1 MLNMIRVFVSD
12 AKRLYTNVVA
22 VVVIIG
28 LSVIP
33 SLYAWFNILS
43 NWAPYEK
50 EATSQLSVAVASDD
64 VGCDLDGVELNVGQK
79 IIDNLKENDSI
90 NWVFLD
96 DSHEA
101 ISQVESGECYAAL
114 VISTDFS
121 ENMLSFLGG
130 KVEHP
135 KIIYYENEKKNAIA
149 PKITGKVKTA
159 IQEEV
164 NKAFVNTL
172 ASSLLTASNYMMKE
186 DGADT
191 DGLTSGALSKLY
203 RLNNDLKTV
212 ISLLDSYISIMDA
225 SESLM
230 EAASSVSSEL
240 DAIEENSRAMMEA
253 ADASVSSSTVS
264 LNAVSQMVIAGFES
278 TDKQLE
284 NTQILVRE
292 IIGQVEKTGE
302 LSETSAAGLKVALDS
317 AHASYNTAATNIESD
332 PAATQDIKD
341 ELTAIDGNLTALSND
356 VSTLQ
361 TTGSATADDAK
372 AILQAVD
379 NNIGSTRSTISA
391 LKTGYQNS
399 VAPAVNNTVTQI
411 GNSLNEVRGLLKYS
425 GSGVDQLAG
434 ILGSYPDVMSMGKDN
449 LKATRKSVAEM
460 QSELQKLI
468 DDMESV
474 GENEQYQMLLQLL
487 ETDPA
492 IISDFVSSP
501 IDINQQNIYS
511 IENNGSATAPFY
523 IILST
528 WVGALILV
536 AIVHTKVKSVPG
548 VENLTTA
555 EEFFGRYLVFYL
567 IGQLQTLITVLGA
580 LYFTGIQ
587 CQHKFLF
594 WLACSFTSFTFTLF
608 LYALT
613 YAFEA
618 VGEAVA
624 VVLMVLQVAG
634 SGGTFPVEV
643 LPKIYQLMYNY
654 MPFAY
659 GMNAVRE
666 CIAGMYKYDY
676 WKYMSGLL
684 IYIALAL
691 VIGLVISRPCK
702 RLNEKIKESTEK
714 TDLLI

>member
-1 MLNMIRVFVSD
+1 MLNIIRVFVSD

-50 EATSQLSVAVASDD
+50 EATSHLSVAVASDD
-64 VGCDLDGVELNVGQK
+64 VGCDLDGVELNIGQK
-79 IIDNLKENDSI
+79 IVDGLKGNDSI
-90 NWVFLD
+90 HWVILD
-96 DSHEA
+96 NSHEA

-114 VISTDFS
+114 VISEDFS

-130 KVEHP
+130 NVEHP

-149 PKITGKVKTA
+149 PKITGKVKTTV
-159 IQEEV
+159 QEEV
-164 NKAFVNTL
+164 NKTFVNTL
-172 ASSLLTASNYMMKE
+172 ASSLLTASDYMMSE
-186 DGADT
+186 DGNRAE
-191 DGLTSGALSKLY
+191 GLTNGALTKLY

-230 EAASSVSSEL
+230 EAAGSVGNEM

-253 ADASVSSSTVS
+253 ADASLSTSQVS
-264 LNAVSQMVIAGFES
+264 LDAVSQVVVTGFDT

-284 NTQILVRE
+284 NTQILIRE
-292 IIGQVEKTGE
+292 IIGQIEKTGDV
-302 LSETSAAGLKVALDS
+302 SAATSAGLKAAIEGAS
-317 AHASYNTAATNIESD
+317 ATFNTATTGMTNQEVTD
-332 PAATQDIKD
+332 VKNDLA
-341 ELTAIDGNLTALSND
+341 ALSAD
-356 VSTLQ
+356 V
-361 TTGSATADDAK
+361 TTVQNAGDMTAEDAK
-372 AILQAVD
+372 ASLQAIDNGIGTARSSITTLKTQYQTSVDPSVD
-379 NNIGSTRSTISA
+379 NTI
-391 LKTGYQNS
+391 
-399 VAPAVNNTVTQI
+399 TQI
-411 GNSLNEVRGLLKYS
+411 GNSLNEVRSILKYS
-425 GSGVDQLAG
+425 GGGVDQLAG
-434 ILGSYPDVMSMGKDN
+434 ILGSYPDMMAMGKDN
-449 LKATRKSVAEM
+449 LTATRNSVAEM
-460 QSELQKLI
+460 QSELQALI
-468 DDMESV
+468 TDMEAM

-492 IISDFVSSP
+492 IIADFVSSP
-501 IDINQQNIYS
+501 IDINQQNMYA

-523 IILST
+523 IILSI

-555 EEFFGRYLVFYL
+555 QEFFGRYLVFYI
-567 IGQLQTLITVLGA
+567 IGQLQTVITVLGA

-594 WLACSFTSFTFTLF
+594 WFACSFTSFTFTLF

-666 CIAGMYKYDY
+666 CIAGMYKLDY
-676 WKYMSGLL
+676 FKFMSGLL

-691 VIGLVISRPCK
+691 IIGLVISVPCK
-702 RLNEKIKESTEK
+702 KLNESIKESTEK

>member
-1 MLNMIRVFVSD
+1 MLNVIRVFASD

-50 EATSQLSVAVASDD
+50 EATSHLSVAVASDD

-79 IIDNLKENDSI
+79 IVDSLKENDSI

-96 DSHEA
+96 NSHEA

-114 VISTDFS
+114 VISEDFS

-130 KVEHP
+130 NMEHP

-149 PKITGKVKTA
+149 PKITGKVKTTV
-159 IQEEV
+159 QEQV

-172 ASSLLTASNYMMKE
+172 ASSLLTASDYMMSE
-186 DGADT
+186 DNNRAE
-191 DGLTSGALSKLY
+191 GLTNGALTKLY

-230 EAASSVSSEL
+230 EAASSMGDEM

-253 ADASVSSSTVS
+253 ADASLSTSQVS
-264 LNAVSQMVIAGFES
+264 LDAVSQMVVTGFDT

-284 NTQILVRE
+284 NTQILIRE
-292 IIGQVEKTGE
+292 IIGQIEKTGE
-302 LSETSAAGLKVALDS
+302 VSSATSAGLKA
-317 AHASYNTAATNIESD
+317 
-332 PAATQDIKD
+332 
-341 ELTAIDGNLTALSND
+341 AIDGASASFNTATTGMTDPKVDEVNEVKTDLANLSND
-356 VSTLQ
+356 V
-361 TTGSATADDAK
+361 TAVQNAGNMTAEDAK
-372 AILQAVD
+372 ASLKAIDSEIGNVRATVTSLKTQYQTSVDPSVD
-379 NNIGSTRSTISA
+379 NTI
-391 LKTGYQNS
+391 
-399 VAPAVNNTVTQI
+399 TQI
-411 GNSLNEVRGLLKYS
+411 GNSLNEVRSILKYS
-425 GSGVDQLAG
+425 GGGVDQLAG
-434 ILGSYPDVMSMGKDN
+434 ILGSYPDMMAMGKDN
-449 LKATRKSVAEM
+449 LTATRNSVAEM
-460 QSELQKLI
+460 QRELQALI
-468 DDMESV
+468 DDMEAM

-492 IISDFVSSP
+492 IIADFVSSP
-501 IDINQQNIYS
+501 IDINQQNIYA

-523 IILST
+523 IILSI

-536 AIVHTKVKSVPG
+536 AIVHTKVKGVQS

-555 EEFFGRYLVFYL
+555 QEFFGRYLVFFM
-567 IGQLQTLITVLGA
+567 IGQLQTVITVFGA

-608 LYALT
+608 LYALA

-643 LPKIYQLMYNY
+643 LPRIYQLMYNY

-666 CIAGMYKYDY
+666 CIAGMYKLDY
-676 WKYMSGLL
+676 LKYMSGLL
-684 IYIALAL
+684 IYIVLAL
-691 VIGLVISRPCK
+691 IIGLVISVPCK
-702 RLNEKIKESTEK
+702 KLNESIKESTEK

>member
-1 MLNMIRVFVSD
+1 MLNVIRVFASD

-50 EATSQLSVAVASDD
+50 EATSHLSVAVASDD

-79 IIDNLKENDSI
+79 IVDSLKENDSI

-96 DSHEA
+96 NSHEA

-114 VISTDFS
+114 VISEDFS

-130 KVEHP
+130 NVEHP

-149 PKITGKVKTA
+149 PKITGKVKTTV
-159 IQEEV
+159 QEQV

-172 ASSLLTASNYMMKE
+172 ASSLLTASDYMMKE
-186 DGADT
+186 DGSRAE
-191 DGLTSGALSKLY
+191 GLTNGALTKLY
-203 RLNNDLKTV
+203 RLNGDLKTV
-212 ISLLDSYISIMDA
+212 ISLLDSYISIMNA

-230 EAASSVSSEL
+230 EAASSMGAEM
-240 DAIEENSRAMMEA
+240 DAIEENSHAMMEA
-253 ADASVSSSTVS
+253 ADASLSTSQVS
-264 LNAVSQMVIAGFES
+264 LDAVSQMVVTGFDT

-284 NTQILVRE
+284 NTQILIRE
-292 IIGQVEKTGE
+292 IIGQIEKTGE
-302 LSETSAAGLKVALDS
+302 VSSLTSSGLQAAIDAAAVTF
-317 AHASYNTAATNIESD
+317 NTATNGMTDSKVGEVKTDLATLSAD
-332 PAATQDIKD
+332 VAAVQSAGSV
-341 ELTAIDGNLTALSND
+341 TAE
-356 VSTLQ
+356 
-361 TTGSATADDAK
+361 DAK
-372 AILQAVD
+372 ASLQALDTSIGSARASITTLKTQYQTSVDPSVD
-379 NNIGSTRSTISA
+379 NTI
-391 LKTGYQNS
+391 
-399 VAPAVNNTVTQI
+399 TQI
-411 GNSLNEVRGLLKYS
+411 GNSLNEVRSILKYS
-425 GSGVDQLAG
+425 GGGVDQLAG
-434 ILGSYPDVMSMGKDN
+434 ILGSYPDMMAMGKDN
-449 LKATRKSVAEM
+449 LTDTRNSVAEM
-460 QSELQKLI
+460 QRELQALI
-468 DDMESV
+468 DDMEAM

-492 IISDFVSSP
+492 IIADFVSSP
-501 IDINQQNIYS
+501 IDINQQNMYA

-523 IILST
+523 IILSI

-536 AIVHTKVKSVPG
+536 AIIHTKVKGVPG
-548 VENLTTA
+548 LENLTTA
-555 EEFFGRYLVFYL
+555 QEFFGRYLVFFI
-567 IGQLQTLITVLGA
+567 IGQLQTVITVFGA

-594 WLACSFTSFTFTLF
+594 WLACAFTSFTFTLF

-643 LPKIYQLMYNY
+643 LPRIYQLMYNY

-666 CIAGMYKYDY
+666 CIAGMYKLDY
-676 WKYMSGLL
+676 LKYMSGLL
-684 IYIALAL
+684 IYIVLAL
-691 VIGLVISRPCK
+691 IIGLVISVPCK
-702 RLNEKIKESTEK
+702 KLNESIKESTEK

>member
-1 MLNMIRVFVSD
+1 MLNVIRVFASD

-50 EATSQLSVAVASDD
+50 EATSHLSVAVASDD

-79 IIDNLKENDSI
+79 IVDSLKENDSI

-96 DSHEA
+96 NSHEA

-114 VISTDFS
+114 VISEDFS

-130 KVEHP
+130 NVEHP

-149 PKITGKVKTA
+149 PKITGKVKTTV
-159 IQEEV
+159 QEQV

-172 ASSLLTASNYMMKE
+172 ASSLLTASDYMMSE
-186 DGADT
+186 ENNRAE
-191 DGLTSGALSKLY
+191 GLTNGALTKLY

-230 EAASSVSSEL
+230 EAASSMGDEM

-253 ADASVSSSTVS
+253 ADASLSTSQVS
-264 LNAVSQMVIAGFES
+264 LDAVSQMVVTGFDT

-284 NTQILVRE
+284 NTQVLIRE
-292 IIGQVEKTGE
+292 IIGQIEKTGE
-302 LSETSAAGLKVALDS
+302 VSSATSAGLKA
-317 AHASYNTAATNIESD
+317 
-332 PAATQDIKD
+332 
-341 ELTAIDGNLTALSND
+341 AIDGASASFNTATTGMTNSKVDEVKEDLTKLSND
-356 VSTLQ
+356 V
-361 TTGSATADDAK
+361 TAVQDAGNMTAEDAK
-372 AILQAVD
+372 ASLKAIDSGIGNVRSTVTSLKTQYQTSVDPSVD
-379 NNIGSTRSTISA
+379 NTI
-391 LKTGYQNS
+391 
-399 VAPAVNNTVTQI
+399 TQI
-411 GNSLNEVRGLLKYS
+411 GNSLNEVRSILKYS
-425 GSGVDQLAG
+425 GGGVDQLAG
-434 ILGSYPDVMSMGKDN
+434 ILGSYPDMMAMGKDN
-449 LKATRKSVAEM
+449 LTATRNSVAEM
-460 QSELQKLI
+460 QRELQALI
-468 DDMESV
+468 DDMEAM

-492 IISDFVSSP
+492 IIADFVSSP
-501 IDINQQNIYS
+501 IDINQQNIYA

-523 IILST
+523 IILSI

-536 AIVHTKVKSVPG
+536 AIVHTKVKEVQS

-555 EEFFGRYLVFYL
+555 QEFFGRYLVFFM
-567 IGQLQTLITVLGA
+567 IGQLQTVITVFGA

-608 LYALT
+608 LYALA

-643 LPKIYQLMYNY
+643 LPRIYQLMYNY

-666 CIAGMYKYDY
+666 CIAGMYKLDY
-676 WKYMSGLL
+676 LKYMSGLL
-684 IYIALAL
+684 IYIVLAL
-691 VIGLVISRPCK
+691 IIGLVISVPCK
-702 RLNEKIKESTEK
+702 KLNESIKESTEK

>member
-1 MLNMIRVFVSD
+1 MLNIIRVFVSD

-50 EATSQLSVAVASDD
+50 EATSHLSVAVASDD

-79 IIDNLKENDSI
+79 IVDSLKENDSI

-96 DSHEA
+96 NSHEA

-114 VISTDFS
+114 VISEDFS

-130 KVEHP
+130 NVEHP

-149 PKITGKVKTA
+149 PKITGKVKTTV
-159 IQEEV
+159 QEQV

-172 ASSLLTASNYMMKE
+172 ASSLLTASDYMMSE
-186 DGADT
+186 DGNRAE
-191 DGLTSGALSKLY
+191 GLTNGALTKLY

-230 EAASSVSSEL
+230 EAASSMGSEM

-253 ADASVSSSTVS
+253 ADASLSTSQVS
-264 LNAVSQMVIAGFES
+264 LDAVSQMVVTGFDT

-284 NTQILVRE
+284 NTQILIRE
-292 IIGQVEKTGE
+292 IIGQIEKTGDV
-302 LSETSAAGLKVALDS
+302 SAATSAGLKAAIEGAAVSFD
-317 AHASYNTAATNIESD
+317 TATSSMSTD
-332 PAATQDIKD
+332 QRVVDIKED
-341 ELTAIDGNLTALSND
+341 LSALSND
-356 VSTLQ
+356 VTAVQ
-361 TTGSATADDAK
+361 NAGSMTAEDAK
-372 AILQAVD
+372 ASLQAIDNGIGTARSSITTLKTQYQTSVDPSVD
-379 NNIGSTRSTISA
+379 NTI
-391 LKTGYQNS
+391 
-399 VAPAVNNTVTQI
+399 TQI
-411 GNSLNEVRGLLKYS
+411 GNSLNEVRSILKYS
-425 GSGVDQLAG
+425 GGGVDQLAG
-434 ILGSYPDVMSMGKDN
+434 ILGSYPDMMAMGKDN
-449 LKATRKSVAEM
+449 LTDTRNSVAEM
-460 QSELQKLI
+460 QRELQALI
-468 DDMESV
+468 DDMEAM

-492 IISDFVSSP
+492 IIADFVSSP
-501 IDINQQNIYS
+501 IDINQQNIYA

-523 IILST
+523 IILSI

-536 AIVHTKVKSVPG
+536 AIIHTKVKGVPG
-548 VENLTTA
+548 LENLTTA
-555 EEFFGRYLVFYL
+555 QEFFGRYLVFFI
-567 IGQLQTLITVLGA
+567 IGQLQTVITVFGA

-594 WLACSFTSFTFTLF
+594 WLACAFTSFTFTLF

-643 LPKIYQLMYNY
+643 LPRIYQLMYNY

-666 CIAGMYKYDY
+666 CIAGMYKLDY
-676 WKYMSGLL
+676 LKYMSGLL
-684 IYIALAL
+684 IYIVLAL
-691 VIGLVISRPCK
+691 IIGLVISVPCK
-702 RLNEKIKESTEK
+702 KLNESIKESTEK

>member
-1 MLNMIRVFVSD
+1 MLNVIRVFASD

-50 EATSQLSVAVASDD
+50 EATSHLSVAVASDD

-79 IIDNLKENDSI
+79 IVDSLKENDSI

-96 DSHEA
+96 NSHEA

-114 VISTDFS
+114 VISEDFS

-130 KVEHP
+130 NVEHP

-149 PKITGKVKTA
+149 PKITGKVKTTV
-159 IQEEV
+159 QEQV

-172 ASSLLTASNYMMKE
+172 ASSLLTASDYMMSE
-186 DGADT
+186 DNNRAE
-191 DGLTSGALSKLY
+191 GLTNGALTKLY

-230 EAASSVSSEL
+230 EAASSMGDEM

-253 ADASVSSSTVS
+253 ADASLSTSQVS
-264 LNAVSQMVIAGFES
+264 LDAVSQMVVTGFDT

-284 NTQILVRE
+284 NTQILIRE
-292 IIGQVEKTGE
+292 IIGQIEKTGE
-302 LSETSAAGLKVALDS
+302 VSSATSAGLKA
-317 AHASYNTAATNIESD
+317 
-332 PAATQDIKD
+332 
-341 ELTAIDGNLTALSND
+341 AIDGASASFNTATTGLTDPKVDEVKTDLANLSND
-356 VSTLQ
+356 V
-361 TTGSATADDAK
+361 TAVQNAGNMTAEDAK
-372 AILQAVD
+372 ASLKAIDSGIGNVRSTVTSLKTQYQTSVDPSVD
-379 NNIGSTRSTISA
+379 NTI
-391 LKTGYQNS
+391 
-399 VAPAVNNTVTQI
+399 TQI
-411 GNSLNEVRGLLKYS
+411 GNSLNEVRSILKYS
-425 GSGVDQLAG
+425 GGGVDQLAG
-434 ILGSYPDVMSMGKDN
+434 ILGSYPDMMAMGKDN
-449 LKATRKSVAEM
+449 LTDTRNSVAEM
-460 QSELQKLI
+460 QRELQALI
-468 DDMESV
+468 DDMEAM

-492 IISDFVSSP
+492 IIADFVSSP
-501 IDINQQNIYS
+501 IDINQQNIYA

-523 IILST
+523 IILSI

-536 AIVHTKVKSVPG
+536 AIVHTKVKGVPS

-555 EEFFGRYLVFYL
+555 QEFFGRYLVFFI
-567 IGQLQTLITVLGA
+567 IGQLQTVITVFGA

-608 LYALT
+608 LYALA

-643 LPKIYQLMYNY
+643 LPRIYQLMYNY

-666 CIAGMYKYDY
+666 CIAGMYKLDY
-676 WKYMSGLL
+676 LKYMSGLL
-684 IYIALAL
+684 IYIVLAL
-691 VIGLVISRPCK
+691 IIGLVISVPCK
-702 RLNEKIKESTEK
+702 KLNESIKESTEK

>member
-1 MLNMIRVFVSD
+1 MLNIIRVFVSD

-50 EATSQLSVAVASDD
+50 EATGQLSVAVASDD

-90 NWVFLD
+90 NWVFLE

-172 ASSLLTASNYMMKE
+172 ASSLLTASNAMINGDE
-186 DGADT
+186 ITTEGIT
-191 DGLTSGALSKLY
+191 TGALSKLY
-203 RLNNDLKTV
+203 RLNNDLKTIV
-212 ISLLDSYISIMDA
+212 TLLNSYISMLEA

-230 EAASSVSSEL
+230 EAASDVSVQL
-240 DAIEENSRAMMEA
+240 DAIEENSRALMEA
-253 ADASVSSSTVS
+253 ADSSLTSGTASLDATSQTVILAYDTADQGLAVTQSAVNTMIETLKRGGTLSS
-264 LNAVSQMVIAGFES
+264 
-278 TDKQLE
+278 D
-284 NTQILVRE
+284 
-292 IIGQVEKTGE
+292 
-302 LSETSAAGLKVALDS
+302 AAGEIQKGITIAQDV
-317 AHASYNTAATNIESD
+317 YTAATETARTAGNVD
-332 PAATQDIKD
+332 TKAAVATCDADFDTLMTDAATLGAAGD
-341 ELTAIDGNLTALSND
+341 
-356 VSTLQ
+356 
-361 TTGSATADDAK
+361 TTVADAK
-372 AILQAVD
+372 ATLENINANIQKARNNIATLKSSYQTTVSPSVD
-379 NNIGSTRSTISA
+379 NT
-391 LKTGYQNS
+391 
-399 VAPAVNNTVTQI
+399 VNQI
-411 GNSLNEVRGLLKYS
+411 GNTLSEVRSLLKYS

-434 ILGSYPDVMSMGKDN
+434 ILGSYPDMMSMGKDN
-449 LKATRKSVAEM
+449 LIATRDSVLEM
-460 QSELQKLI
+460 QKELQKLI
-468 DDMESV
+468 DDMEAV

-523 IILST
+523 IILSI

-548 VENLTTA
+548 VENLSTA

-643 LPKIYQLMYNY
+643 LPKIYQVMYNY